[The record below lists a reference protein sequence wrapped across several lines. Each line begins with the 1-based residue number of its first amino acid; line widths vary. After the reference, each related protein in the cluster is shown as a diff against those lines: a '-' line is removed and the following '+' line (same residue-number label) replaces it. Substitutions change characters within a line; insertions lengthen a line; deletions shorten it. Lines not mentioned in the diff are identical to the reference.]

1 MKPKA
6 LFLVSGLALIVAVLL
21 NTLTATAAVP
31 APPAPDPATTRRILQ
46 ATVQIALYEYDEGAG
61 VEKGGRGL
69 GTLVRQNN
77 QTLIVTHDHWT
88 HLNANLHEVEFRT
101 ARGDLLLTLSG
112 SAFLGMIRYRDGGTM
127 VLAAPA
133 ELAALAPVA
142 VEPAG
147 ARNGDIV
154 WVTRRNRADGGN
166 TVEVVAATVE
176 TVTADAE
183 TPRSRLRGA
192 DGAVVIP
199 GDSGGGIWYNGQ
211 LQGNLWSGGVEI
223 RTTWLDRLLGT
234 SRQTETSLI
243 YSALLPHGEI
253 TAIADGNGNSQSL
266 ATATAVQ
273 NLPEG

>member
-1 MKPKA
+1 MKLKA
-6 LFLVSGLALIVAVLL
+6 LFLISGLALIIAVLL
-21 NTLTATAAVP
+21 NTLNAAEAA
-31 APPAPDPATTRRILQ
+31 APPALDRATNQRILQ
-46 ATVQIALYEYDEGAG
+46 ATIQIALYEFDEGAG

-69 GTLVRQNN
+69 GTLVRQHN

-88 HLNANLHEVEFRT
+88 HLNANLREAEFRN
-101 ARGDLLLTLSG
+101 ARGDLLLAVSG

-142 VEPAG
+142 VAPAG
-147 ARNGDIV
+147 TRNGDIA
-154 WVTRRNRADGGN
+154 WVTRRN
-166 TVEVVAATVE
+166 
-176 TVTADAE
+176 
-183 TPRSRLRGA
+183 RLRGA

-199 GDSGGGIWYNGQ
+199 GDSGGGIWFNGQ

-223 RTTWLDRLLGT
+223 RTTWIDRLLGT

-243 YSALLPHGEI
+243 YSALLPHAEI
-253 TAIADGNGNSQSL
+253 LAIADGDGNSQSL
-266 ATATAVQ
+266 ATAAAVQ